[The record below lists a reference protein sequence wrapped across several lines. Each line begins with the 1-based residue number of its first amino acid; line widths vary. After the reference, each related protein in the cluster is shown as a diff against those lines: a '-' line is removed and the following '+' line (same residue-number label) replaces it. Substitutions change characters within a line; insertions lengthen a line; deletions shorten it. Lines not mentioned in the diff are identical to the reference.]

1 VGVDTQNHRGE
12 HGTVRAGSNHLGELD
27 RAPAGG
33 QRWFAVH
40 SLPHRESGA
49 QQQLENQGFHTFLPR
64 CLKTRHHAR
73 KLETVLA
80 PIFPRY
86 LFVVLDLDRDRW
98 RSVNGTFG
106 VARLVMIADDRPQP
120 VPYGV
125 VEALIALADDR
136 DVLRF
141 DGGSRLAVGQKVRI
155 LTGAFAEQI
164 GLLQRLDDNG
174 RVRLLLDIM
183 GGGIAVTVP
192 SAALVPVD

>member
-1 VGVDTQNHRGE
+1 MRT
-12 HGTVRAGSNHLGELD
+12 GSDYFGELD
-27 RAPAGG
+27 RAHAGG
-33 QRWFAVH
+33 PRWFAVH
-40 SLPHRESGA
+40 SLPHREAGA

-64 CLKTRHHAR
+64 GLRTRRHAR

-106 VARLVMIADDRPQP
+106 VARLVMMADDRPQP
-120 VPYGV
+120 APHGV
-125 VEALIALADDR
+125 VEALIALADGR

-141 DGGSRLAVGQKVRI
+141 DEGGRLAVGQKVRI
-155 LTGAFAEQI
+155 LAGAFAEQI

-183 GGGIAVTVP
+183 GGGIAVTLP

>member
-1 VGVDTQNHRGE
+1 M
-12 HGTVRAGSNHLGELD
+12 VRTGSDHLGGLD
-27 RAPAGG
+27 RAHAGAL
-33 QRWFAVH
+33 RWFAVH
-40 SLPHRESGA
+40 SLPHREAGA

-64 CLKTRHHAR
+64 CLKARRHAR

-86 LFVVLDLDRDRW
+86 LFVLLDLDRDRW

-106 VARLVMIADDRPQP
+106 VARLVMMAGDRPQP
-120 VPYGV
+120 VPHGV
-125 VEALIALADDR
+125 VEALIAMADGR
-136 DVLRF
+136 DVVRF

-155 LTGAFAEQI
+155 LAGAFAEQI

-183 GGGIAVTVP
+183 GGWIAVTLP
-192 SAALVPVD
+192 SAALMPID